1 MNVSKCAQSLPS
13 AHFPLPTVSA
23 PQPGSL
29 NDSNFN
35 VESCEMDDCPICL
48 CPLENDSE
56 LRTLQC
62 SHKFHRHCIV
72 RHKLHGVSKTCPM
85 CRAVLPD
92 PSTQFKQGM
101 ELFGELLV
109 KVEKGETS
117 WTALTLEEEL
127 RAKIMV
133 SCLQGS
139 ADHGIEH
146 AMMILGWVTFSGS
159 GVDANTELGISW
171 LQEAANMGNANSCA
185 ALGCIARDSGNH
197 KESLYWFKLAADQG
211 NCEAQ
216 FSLGCASCTG
226 KRAFVC

>member
-1 MNVSKCAQSLPS
+1 
-13 AHFPLPTVSA
+13 
-23 PQPGSL
+23 
-29 NDSNFN
+29 
-35 VESCEMDDCPICL
+35 
-48 CPLENDSE
+48 
-56 LRTLQC
+56 
-62 SHKFHRHCIV
+62 
-72 RHKLHGVSKTCPM
+72 M

-139 ADHGIEH
+139 ADHGDEN
-146 AMMILGWVTFSGS
+146 AMVALGWVTLCGS

-197 KESLYWFKLAADQG
+197 KESLYWFKVAADQG

-216 FSLGCASCTG
+216 FWLGCAYTKGDGAPCDIVHRKEGLRLLSLAAASGHQEAIQFLGRLKHNVPT
-226 KRAFVC
+226 